1 MYPKMVRKKRIEI
14 QKPMNLMKLESPGKP
29 YQFDLDYNIVFD
41 IAQHHAIEPFIS
53 GLSGKSTEEIQ
64 TALSNFGGDLM
75 RLTIKLADT
84 KYLDRAGVMLERV
97 AKQTG
102 VSFPHRLQ
110 RYIEMYILGSRPDD
124 KWDVVNSTPEE
135 IIFQVYSC
143 AFAQEME
150 KQNLSPQKYACQ
162 TICAASFQ
170 AAIEKTG
177 DPIQFVFR
185 KSLANDSMCEFS
197 FTYTK

>member
-1 MYPKMVRKKRIEI
+1 M
-14 QKPMNLMKLESPGKP
+14 
-29 YQFDLDYNIVFD
+29 
-41 IAQHHAIEPFIS
+41 
-53 GLSGKSTEEIQ
+53 
-64 TALSNFGGDLM
+64 
-75 RLTIKLADT
+75 ADT
-84 KYLDRAGVMLERV
+84 KYLDRAGVILERV

-110 RYIEMYILGSRPDD
+110 RYIEMCILGSRPDD
-124 KWDVVNSTPEE
+124 KWDVVNSTPDE

-150 KQNLSPQKYACQ
+150 KQNPSPQKYACQ
-162 TICAASFQ
+162 TIFAASFQ

-177 DPIQFVFR
+177 DLIYFAFR